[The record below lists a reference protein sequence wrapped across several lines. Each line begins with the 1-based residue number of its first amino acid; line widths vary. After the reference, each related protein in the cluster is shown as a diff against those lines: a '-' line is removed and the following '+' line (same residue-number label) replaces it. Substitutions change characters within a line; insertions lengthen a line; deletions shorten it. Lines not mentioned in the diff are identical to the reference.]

1 MRASYMNM
9 FVGVR
14 TFAIAMLYF
23 YVLVLSIAVTFSGL
37 LPGWFVA
44 SGWVLLFVVL
54 FGEKYT
60 ERKDGINNFVGVGTF
75 AITMLYF
82 YVLVLSIVVMYWGL
96 LPGWF
101 VAAGWVLLFAVLY
114 GEKYVNSKIGQS
126 AASQL
131 V

>member
-14 TFAIAMLYF
+14 
-23 YVLVLSIAVTFSGL
+23 
-37 LPGWFVA
+37 
-44 SGWVLLFVVL
+44 
-54 FGEKYT
+54 
-60 ERKDGINNFVGVGTF
+60 TF

-82 YVLVLSIVVMYWGL
+82 YVLVLSIVVMCWGF

-101 VAAGWVLLFAVLY
+101 VAAGWVLLFAELY
-114 GEKYVNSKIGQS
+114 GEKYVGSKIGQS

>member
-1 MRASYMNM
+1 MRASDMSI
-9 FVGVR
+9 FVAVGV
-14 TFAIAMLYF
+14 FAVGLLYF

-37 LPGWFVA
+37 MPGWFVA
-44 SGWVLLFVVL
+44 SGWVLLLAVL
-54 FGEKYT
+54 FGEQYT
-60 ERKDGINNFVGVGTF
+60 ERKDGMNNFVGIGTF

-101 VAAGWVLLFAVLY
+101 VAAGWVLLLAELY

-131 V
+131 A

>member
-37 LPGWFVA
+37 MPGWFVA
-44 SGWVLLFVVL
+44 GGWVLLLAVL
-54 FGEKYT
+54 FGEQYAA
-60 ERKDGINNFVGVGTF
+60 RKEGMNNFVGIGTF

-82 YVLVLSIVVMYWGL
+82 YVLALSIVVMNWGL

-101 VAAGWVLLFAVLY
+101 VAAGWALLFAELY
-114 GEKYVNSKIGQS
+114 GEKYVNAKIGQS